1 MSQIWQRFGS
11 GRGRPRVK
19 HRSCAENGVVTTLL
33 NVDRGLGQVQEEE
46 EESSVSKWLC
56 ALTLAGF
63 CAACGGS
70 TTDQS
75 ATGATTEEGTS
86 PAPAAVKNDAKP
98 DLPTYREVT
107 IPSGTTL
114 RLNLE
119 SAVSSDG
126 SQVEDTV
133 RASLRQPVSV
143 DGKAILPTGTELA
156 GTVTDV
162 QRSGRVKGVAH
173 VAYRFN
179 SLRYDNERYPI
190 TTSQISHQAKTTKKK
205 DATKIGVGAGVGAAV
220 GGLLGGGGGAAKGAA
235 IGGAAG
241 TGAVLA
247 TRGDEVRLGPGANV
261 NTRLTAPLI
270 VRVKM

>member
-1 MSQIWQRFGS
+1 
-11 GRGRPRVK
+11 
-19 HRSCAENGVVTTLL
+19 
-33 NVDRGLGQVQEEE
+33 
-46 EESSVSKWLC
+46 VSKWLC
-56 ALTLAGF
+56 ALTLAGL

-70 TTDQS
+70 NTDNT
-75 ATGATTEEGTS
+75 AVGNTTEEGTATS
-86 PAPAAVKNDAKP
+86 KAAEEEAKP

-114 RLNLE
+114 RLDLK
-119 SAVSSDG
+119 SAVSSDA

-133 RASLRQPVSV
+133 RASLRQTVSV
-143 DGKAILPTGTELA
+143 EGQPVLPAGTELV

-162 QRSGRVKGVAH
+162 ERSGRVKGRAH

-179 SLRYDNERYPI
+179 SLRHDSERYDI
-190 TTSQISHQAKTTKKK
+190 ATAQISHQARATKGK

-220 GGLLGGGGGAAKGAA
+220 GALLGGGGGAVKGAA

-247 TRGDEVRLGPGANV
+247 TRGEEVRLGPGADV
-261 NTRLTAPLI
+261 NTKLTAPLT

>member
-1 MSQIWQRFGS
+1 
-11 GRGRPRVK
+11 
-19 HRSCAENGVVTTLL
+19 
-33 NVDRGLGQVQEEE
+33 
-46 EESSVSKWLC
+46 VSKWLC

-86 PAPAAVKNDAKP
+86 TSTAAEKEEKPA
-98 DLPTYREVT
+98 LPEYREVT
-107 IPSGTTL
+107 IPAGTTL
-114 RLNLE
+114 RLNLQ

-133 RASLRQPVSV
+133 RATLRQAVTV
-143 DGKAILPTGTELA
+143 DGQTVLPSGTELV
-156 GTVTDV
+156 GTVTDAE
-162 QRSGRVKGVAH
+162 RSGRVKGRAR

-179 SLRYDNERYPI
+179 SLRYDSERYPI
-190 TTSQISHQAKTTKKK
+190 TTAQISHQAQATKRK

-220 GGLLGGGGGAAKGAA
+220 GALLGGGSGAAKGAA

-247 TRGDEVRLGPGANV
+247 TRGDEVRLGPGADV
-261 NTRLTAPLI
+261 NTRLTAPLV
-270 VRVKM
+270 VRVKT

>member
-1 MSQIWQRFGS
+1 M
-11 GRGRPRVK
+11 
-19 HRSCAENGVVTTLL
+19 
-33 NVDRGLGQVQEEE
+33 
-46 EESSVSKWLC
+46 SKWLC

-75 ATGATTEEGTS
+75 APGATTEEGTS
-86 PAPAAVKNDAKP
+86 TSTAAEKEEPA
-98 DLPTYREVT
+98 LPEYREVT
-107 IPSGTTL
+107 IPAGTTL
-114 RLNLE
+114 RLNLQ

-133 RASLRQPVSV
+133 RATLRQAVTV
-143 DGKAILPTGTELA
+143 DGQTVLPSGTELV
-156 GTVTDV
+156 GTVTDAE
-162 QRSGRVKGVAH
+162 RSGRVKGRAR

-179 SLRYDNERYPI
+179 SLRYDSERYPI
-190 TTSQISHQAKTTKKK
+190 TTAQISHQAQATKRK

-220 GGLLGGGGGAAKGAA
+220 GALLGGGSGAAKGAA

-247 TRGDEVRLGPGANV
+247 TRGDEVRLGPGADV
-261 NTRLTAPLI
+261 NTRLTAPLV